1 MASLRSASRK
11 RATGIT
17 STPLSSRRS
26 DRSEQT
32 MIFVRIGASSPSAWG
47 GFASRSPARPLAL
60 TSMAIRSPT
69 TKSTSIRDRDLPN
82 YMQFGN

>member
-1 MASLRSASRK
+1 MASPHSTSRK
-11 RATGIT
+11 LATGIT

-32 MIFVRIGASSPSAWG
+32 MIFVRIGASSPSAWS
-47 GFASRSPARPLAL
+47 GFASRSPTRPLDW

-69 TKSTSIRDRDLPN
+69 TKSTSMCDRDL
-82 YMQFGN
+82 